1 MIRYDAPLYRGDKM
15 TSNETRANRHYTT
28 RYHKFFTTQESET
41 EQYIK
46 KAPKGYTKEWTVTE
60 PLHLIDIMDRETRR
74 ELEHLIEHPAFLDT
88 AFPVRHNK
96 VYRYS
101 EDDTA
106 QIDARLLGELCQIQ
120 TDDGTPIDGYYMA
133 KQRLNAANQNRAPG
147 IIGFHSEV
155 GLCSSAFRKLLLT
168 RTTLSSKASNV
179 KNERKTKKHNLQ
191 NKPSS
196 PAKVVKGRK
205 LFNNNN
211 NNNNINNAKNIR
223 NNNTKKNRNYKN
235 LAALELTN
243 LM

>member
-1 MIRYDAPLYRGDKM
+1 MIAYDAPLYRGDKM
-15 TSNETRANRHYTT
+15 TSNETRANRHYNA
-28 RYHKFFTTQESET
+28 RYHKFFTTQEDET
-41 EQYIK
+41 EPYIK
-46 KAPKGYTKEWTVTE
+46 KAPKGYTKEWKATE
-60 PLHLIDIMDRETRR
+60 PLHLINIMDRGTR
-74 ELEHLIEHPAFLDT
+74 LALAHLIETPSLLDT
-88 AFPVRHNK
+88 AFPIRNNK

-106 QIDARLLGELCQIQ
+106 QIDARLLGELCRIQ
-120 TDDGTPIDGYYMA
+120 TDNGMPIDGYYMA

-179 KNERKTKKHNLQ
+179 KNERKTKKHNLE
-191 NKPSS
+191 NKTSS

-211 NNNNINNAKNIR
+211 NNNAKNAR
-223 NNNTKKNRNYKN
+223 NNTKKNKNYNN
-235 LAALELTN
+235 LAAFELTN